1 MSEAA
6 QYVTRQEFDTVK
18 DELERLKMAVEV
30 LSTRVD
36 IGFERVEDRFEQN
49 EKQVDARFDRTE
61 RMILEL
67 KDIIQA
73 NHTAL
78 TDFFLK
84 R

>member
-67 KDIIQA
+67 KDIIQS